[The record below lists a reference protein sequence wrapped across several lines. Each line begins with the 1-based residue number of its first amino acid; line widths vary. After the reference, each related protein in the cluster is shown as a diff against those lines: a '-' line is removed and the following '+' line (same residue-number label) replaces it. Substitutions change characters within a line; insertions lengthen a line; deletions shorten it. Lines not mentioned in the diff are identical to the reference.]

1 MLQALPSLTSGV
13 NSVTRIMNSTPQHI
27 RQCHSKSSQ
36 AAKVSV
42 AALIQ
47 SHGHRFCPTDRH
59 PTADQDPH
67 GHAGT
72 WRHVQLV
79 KWHLDTP
86 GPPTWI
92 LFRRKQSKIQR
103 NFQQRKHKATADSE
117 RLHITFLANVS
128 VTALLHSHEHRFRPG
143 TTSHSRSR
151 PKWAC
156 GDLAPRPAR
165 QVASRHAR
173 ATYGDSI
180 QSEAVQNSSKTSN
193 NKSRRQ
199 RQIQRGCTSPFWSLE
214 GA

>member
-13 NSVTRIMNSTPQHI
+13 NSVTRIMNSTTQHI
-27 RQCHSKSSQ
+27 RQCHSKSGQ

-92 LFRRKQSKIQR
+92 LFSRKQSKIQR
-103 NFQQRKHKATADSE
+103 KHKATAYSE

-128 VTALLHSHEHRFRPG
+128 VTALLHSHEHRFVQGRHPTAGRDPSGHAG
-143 TTSHSRSR
+143 T
-151 PKWAC
+151 W
-156 GDLAPRPAR
+156 
-165 QVASRHAR
+165 RH
-173 ATYGDSI
+173 
-180 QSEAVQNSSKTSN
+180 VQLVK
-193 NKSRRQ
+193 
-199 RQIQRGCTSPFWSLE
+199 
-214 GA
+214 